1 MSRITWQVPPS
12 ARGERLDRWLAG
24 QLPDLSRAAVQK
36 LIAEGHVQVN
46 GTIATKGGLKLR
58 GTEYVS
64 AMLPK
69 APPDPL
75 QPEPLPLDILYEDG
89 DVVVINKPPGLVVH
103 PAPGHEGGT
112 LVNALLAR
120 YPDLAQ
126 RDQSERP
133 GIVHR
138 LDRDTSG
145 VLIVARH
152 AEARRFLQRQFSRR
166 EAEKFYLAA
175 VHGRPSSDHG
185 LIDAPLGRDPRNRKK
200 FAVVPGGRP
209 ALTEFTVRELFPAY
223 TLLKVRL
230 VTGRTHQIRVHLASI
245 GTPIV
250 NDTVYGRRR
259 PEPGLPT
266 QRQFLHAWRLRVQ
279 LPSGEY
285 RTFEAPLAPDL
296 EETLAFWRQQ
306 VDVRR

>member
-1 MSRITWQVPPS
+1 MSRITWQVPET

-24 QLPDLSRAAVQK
+24 QLPDLTRSAVQK
-36 LIAEGHVQVN
+36 LITDGRVQVD
-46 GTIATKGGLKLR
+46 GVVAAKGGVKLR
-58 GTEYVS
+58 GTEHVS
-64 AMLPK
+64 VALPEPR
-69 APPDPL
+69 PPTP
-75 QPEPLPLDILYEDG
+75 QPEPLPLDVLYEDE
-89 DVVVINKPPGLVVH
+89 DVIVVNKPPGLVVH

-120 YPDLAQ
+120 YPDLAV
-126 RDQSERP
+126 RDQSDRP

-166 EAEKFYLAA
+166 EVEKFYLAA

-185 LIDAPLGRDPRNRKK
+185 LIDAPLGRDPRDRKK

-209 ALTEFTVRELFPAY
+209 ALTEFTVRELFPEY
-223 TLLKVRL
+223 TLLEVRL
-230 VTGRTHQIRVHLASI
+230 ITGRTHQIRVHLASI

-259 PEPGLPT
+259 PVPGLPS
-266 QRQFLHAWRLRVQ
+266 QRQFLHAWRLRLR
-279 LPSGEY
+279 LPSGAIH
-285 RTFEAPLAPDL
+285 TFEAPLAPDL
-296 EETLAFWRQQ
+296 EATLAFWRQQ